1 MPERSSRHV
10 CKGGQGEREEINGI
24 LRKER
29 GRVMMMMMIRS
40 SRNIRAIE
48 KIQLLYTFLF
58 VYCRGG
64 GQWGLK
70 KHGRVAMSVSVLIHP
85 SIRTQEV
92 RPSVAWF
99 ILCAFIWLLYVRKKA
114 KKKEKKDEKTT
125 DQKGKKDGVCAFTW
139 VSSKANDWLTDV
151 RVTKQRKTWHS
162 IENRIFLDYT
172 QKRKK
177 KKGKKCYLIFL
188 FFIIIFTMQIILR
201 LNCLCGWL
209 RDRILWPPI

>member
-64 GQWGLK
+64 GLWGLK
-70 KHGRVAMSVSVLIHP
+70 KVTCGHVCVRIDP
-85 SIRTQEV
+85 SIYTYTRGA
-92 RPSVAWF
+92 SVCSV
-99 ILCAFIWLLYVRKKA
+99 IHLVCLYLATLR
-114 KKKEKKDEKTT
+114 EEEGEEE
-125 DQKGKKDGVCAFTW
+125 GKK
-139 VSSKANDWLTDV
+139 
-151 RVTKQRKTWHS
+151 R
-162 IENRIFLDYT
+162 
-172 QKRKK
+172 
-177 KKGKKCYLIFL
+177 
-188 FFIIIFTMQIILR
+188 
-201 LNCLCGWL
+201 
-209 RDRILWPPI
+209 